1 MFYRFHTQSSQPALS
16 CTVCTFR
23 KEAGLKRHESKF
35 CDRFALCGGWHTTD
49 VDRLQTSRGI
59 RAPCCDLHVTSSKP
73 GAWALQR
80 VTRGHSSPFGLVM
93 LLVCS
98 GELEVPRNK
107 SQISC
112 LHKFQIRLR
121 TQGLGK
127 LQSQLQTQCR
137 AASCGEHSSCLQL
150 YAFHNCS
157 VDNSVPKVIATLDY
171 LSNGKLESLIIYI
184 NAVCRALMTDW
195 LGIVG
200 ENHVLGELGSL
211 HSQLALS
218 LIHKTYTQKPCLIV
232 GTFNSSTGEEEAH
245 GPLVLSSKMSGL
257 LDQL

>member
-23 KEAGLKRHESKF
+23 KEAGLKRHESNF

-49 VDRLQTSRGI
+49 VDRLQTSKGI

-121 TQGLGK
+121 THGLGK

-171 LSNGKLESLIIYI
+171 LSNGNLESLIIYI
-184 NAVCRALMTDW
+184 NAVCRALMTD
-195 LGIVG
+195 
-200 ENHVLGELGSL
+200 
-211 HSQLALS
+211 
-218 LIHKTYTQKPCLIV
+218 
-232 GTFNSSTGEEEAH
+232 
-245 GPLVLSSKMSGL
+245 
-257 LDQL
+257 